1 MKKTLS
7 YFIVFAFLFS
17 SVFTTGCFDS
27 KNKIFSTRTLG
38 ALGLVIAVTA
48 TGGTGAA
55 LPFAANVRG
64 SFSVKDDNVKV
75 VGYAYTS
82 NAKGEKLFEG
92 TPEFDATSTKLSF
105 KTTAEDEAKLA
116 AHEYYLIEV
125 EAKGQVV
132 MSAIYHRN
140 GKPVDSREVEV
151 SYETTAIRH
160 AFESDDNKEADFV
173 QFSNNAA
180 KQTSIIVFAKEI
192 DSALNAWNGTD
203 DFEVAAASASAAL
216 KDVGNYKYYRVYC
229 DELPGTE
236 KDGDFEFVDVSKYF
250 LIEATDK
257 TPSTNMRGVA
267 APAPTFPIYSD
278 ATFDFYLRE
287 GVYTFKVIPKR
298 GETLEDIF
306 GQEIKKTKA
315 SNEITINEDKKL
327 TEEDFKSTSVPDT
340 TPAPAPTQPSDSI
353 R

>member
-125 EAKGQVV
+125 ETKGQVV

-160 AFESDDNKEADFV
+160 AFESDANKEADFV

-180 KQTSIIVFAKEI
+180 GKASILALAKAI
-192 DSALNAWNGTD
+192 DTKLTGWDGVA
-203 DFEVAAASASAAL
+203 FEVAAADANAAVA
-216 KDVGNYKYYRVYC
+216 DVATDKYYRVYC

-250 LIEATDK
+250 LIEATEK
-257 TPSTNMRGVA
+257 VQVRNVRGVA

-278 ATFDFYLRE
+278 ATFDFYLKE
-287 GVYTFKVIPKR
+287 GVYTFKVIPKP
-298 GETLEDIF
+298 GETLEDVF

-327 TEEDFKSTSVPDT
+327 TEEDFKSTSMPDT